1 MQDVF
6 LFKYTLQDSLSY
18 FPGTGFGLLYLPSS
32 VIVTSYFDKRLS
44 LATSILGAGAD
55 VGTFTLSPIIHLML
69 TYFGWET
76 TVKILGASV
85 ATCIPFCL
93 LLKPFK
99 GDDTDSSIGE
109 TDIGELQLG
118 KAECD
123 TTDSTRKLPAIK
135 FGETIKSFC
144 KNGNMYINLFLD
156 IKFSLFIISNF
167 LTCVGIQ
174 VPMVYAVVRTPI
186 SSRVNAHFL
195 KASLFL

>member
-69 TYFGWET
+69 TYFGWGT
-76 TVKILGASV
+76 TVMILGASV

-144 KNGNMYINLFLD
+144 KNGYMYINLFLD

-174 VPMVYAVVRTPI
+174 VPMVYAVVRTTI
-186 SSRVNAHFL
+186 TSRVNSHFL
-195 KASLFL
+195 NASLLL